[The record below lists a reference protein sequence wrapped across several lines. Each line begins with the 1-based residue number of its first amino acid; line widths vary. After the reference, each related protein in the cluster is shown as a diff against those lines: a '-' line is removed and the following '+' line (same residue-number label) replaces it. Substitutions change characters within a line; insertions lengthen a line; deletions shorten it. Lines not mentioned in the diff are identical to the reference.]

1 MQDVEVLQQKIDK
14 LCCEKEIMYQE
25 KKKIEEDLKLALDE
39 TERLRQE
46 IQFLKGQVS
55 AFQFCASH

>member
-1 MQDVEVLQQKIDK
+1 MHDLEELKQKIDK
-14 LCCEKEIMYQE
+14 LCCEKEVMYQE
-25 KKKIEEDLKLALDE
+25 KKKVEDDLKLAFDE
-39 TERLRQE
+39 IERLRQE

>member
-1 MQDVEVLQQKIDK
+1 MHDVEALQQKIDK

-25 KKKIEEDLKLALDE
+25 KKKIEDDLKLALDE

>member
-1 MQDVEVLQQKIDK
+1 MHDVEALQQKIDK
-14 LCCEKEIMYQE
+14 LCYEKEIMYQE
-25 KKKIEEDLKLALDE
+25 KKKIEDDLKLALDE
-39 TERLRQE
+39 IERLRQE

>member
-1 MQDVEVLQQKIDK
+1 MHDVEALQQKIDK
-14 LCCEKEIMYQE
+14 LCYEKEIMYQE
-25 KKKIEEDLKLALDE
+25 KKKIEDDLKLALDE
-39 TERLRQE
+39 TELLRQE